1 MKTVEINVYQ
11 YSELSDKAKE
21 RAANWWLGCVSVD
34 EWSDFVMEDAKNI
47 GLNITEWD
55 IDHGIIRAKLED
67 DCEVVTSNILKEHGE
82 MCDTY
87 KAAEAWRVARDKIIT
102 EATLDA
108 DGEFEDLD
116 AVDNALDAINDELLN
131 TLRECYLSTL
141 KAEYEYYTGEE
152 HIAEAME
159 ANEYTFTADGERF
172 N

>member
-11 YSELSDKAKE
+11 YSELSDEAKE

-34 EWSDFVMEDAKNI
+34 EWSEFVMDDAKNI
-47 GLNITEWD
+47 GLKIIAWD
-55 IDHGIIRAKLED
+55 IDHGTIKAKFEE
-67 DCEVVTSNILKEHGE
+67 DCEVVTSTILKEHGD

-87 KAAEAWRVARDKIIT
+87 KAAEAWRAARDKIIN
-102 EATLDA
+102 EATRDA
-108 DGEFEDLD
+108 DGEFEDLN

-141 KAEYEYYTGEE
+141 KAEYEYYTGAKN
-152 HIAEAME
+152 IAETME
-159 ANEYTFTADGERF
+159 EKEYTFTEDGVRF